1 MDAVSEP
8 TTPPAPSPTAH
19 ASVVDPVAVLTGAFV
34 GLAVLVPV
42 SVLRVILDRE
52 ISDLDHSAWIVV
64 LSIALL
70 VGYVA
75 AGAVG
80 GRRAPNAPLSNGA
93 LAALGAVVLWVPIRV
108 VIWLIREDKR
118 GLFNGSKPA
127 LSPGQLFGAAV
138 LAVVLGAFGGFVSTH
153 LGRRTPAEGEGE
165 G

>member
-1 MDAVSEP
+1 MGAVSEP
-8 TTPPAPSPTAH
+8 TTPPAPSPTAR
-19 ASVVDPVAVLTGAFV
+19 ATIVDPVAVLTGALV
-34 GLAVLVPV
+34 GLAILVPV

-52 ISDLDHSAWIVV
+52 ISDLDHSVWIVV

-138 LAVVLGAFGGFVSTH
+138 VAVALGAFGGFLSTR
-153 LGRRTPAEGEGE
+153 LARRASADNEG
-165 G
+165 

>member
-1 MDAVSEP
+1 MDTVSDP
-8 TTPPAPSPTAH
+8 TTPPAPSSTAP
-19 ASVVDPVAVLTGAFV
+19 APVVDRIAVLTGALV

-42 SVLRVILDRE
+42 SVVRVILDRE

-70 VGYVA
+70 VGYVL

-93 LAALGAVVLWVPIRV
+93 LAALGAVVLWLPIRV
-108 VIWLIREDKR
+108 VIWLIREDNR

-138 LAVVLGAFGGFVSTH
+138 FAVALGALGGFLSTR
-153 LGRRTPAEGEGE
+153 LGRARAKREG
-165 G
+165 

>member
-1 MDAVSEP
+1 MDTVSDP
-8 TTPPAPSPTAH
+8 TTPLAPSSTAR
-19 ASVVDPVAVLTGAFV
+19 APVVDRIAVLTGALV
-34 GLAVLVPV
+34 GLAILVPV
-42 SVLRVILDRE
+42 SVVRVILDRE

-70 VGYVA
+70 IGYVA

-93 LAALGAVVLWVPIRV
+93 LAALGAVVLWLPIRV

-138 LAVVLGAFGGFVSTH
+138 FAVALGALGGF
-153 LGRRTPAEGEGE
+153 LGTRLVRRAPAKGES
-165 G
+165 

>member
-1 MDAVSEP
+1 MGAVSEP
-8 TTPPAPSPTAH
+8 TTPPAPAPTAR
-19 ASVVDPVAVLTGAFV
+19 APVVDPVAVLTGALV
-34 GLAVLVPV
+34 GLAILVPV

-52 ISDLDHSAWIVV
+52 INDINHSAWIVV

-80 GRRAPNAPLSNGA
+80 GLRAPNAPLSNGA
-93 LAALGAVVLWVPIRV
+93 LAALGAVVLWLPIRV
-108 VIWLIREDKR
+108 VIWLIRDEHR

-153 LGRRTPAEGEGE
+153 LVRRARAEDES
-165 G
+165 